1 MSDILIIGGGIAGI
15 SAAARLSEHA
25 SVTLLEGE
33 SALGYHASGRSAA
46 LFEENYGCESV
57 NALSRAGA
65 NYLRSANGGYLSAR
79 GFLMVARKGE
89 DAVFEADLAEL
100 ASEEISVAEAHAHVP
115 ILNDTISRAAY
126 HSGAQDID
134 TDRLIQDFAKQLRS
148 NGGQVITS
156 AKVDAINF
164 ASGSWTVQ
172 VDAHAYTASTLM
184 NAGGA
189 WADQIAQMAGIAP
202 IGISPMRR
210 SMARVPAPGG
220 HDVSSWPIFFGVGEA
235 WYAKPDA
242 GKLLISPAD
251 EDLVMPHDAYADDM
265 VLAEGIDRY
274 QQHVTE
280 EITRVETTWAGL
292 RSFAP
297 DRTLV
302 LGRDAVNPRFVWCAG
317 QGGYGFQ
324 TAPGAS
330 QLITDLVLGHPSELD
345 AATIAALSPA
355 RFTQ

>member
-1 MSDILIIGGGIAGI
+1 MSDILVIGGGIAGV

-25 SVTLLEGE
+25 PVTLLEGE

-46 LFEENYGCESV
+46 LFEVNYGCPSV
-57 NALSRAGA
+57 NALSRASAG
-65 NYLRSANGGYLSAR
+65 YFHGANGGYLTPR
-79 GFLMVARKGE
+79 GFLLLGRNGE
-89 DAVFEADLAEL
+89 DAAFEADLTEL
-100 ASEEISVAEAHAHVP
+100 ASEEISGTEAREHVP
-115 ILNDTISRAAY
+115 ILSDTITRAAY
-126 HSGAQDID
+126 HSSALDID
-134 TDRLIQDFAKQLRS
+134 TDRLIQDFAKQLRA
-148 NGGQVITS
+148 NGGKIITS
-156 AKVDAINF
+156 AMVDTITFERGVWTVDA
-164 ASGSWTVQ
+164 GTQ
-172 VDAHAYTASTLM
+172 TYTAPTLV

-189 WADQIAQMAGIAP
+189 WADQIAQLAGVAP
-202 IGISPMRR
+202 IGITPMRR

-220 HDVSSWPIFFGVGEA
+220 HDVSSWPIFFGVGET

-251 EDLVMPHDAYADDM
+251 EDPTVPHDAYADDM

-302 LGRDAVNPRFVWCAG
+302 LGRDGVNPNFVWCAG

-324 TAPGAS
+324 TAPAAS
-330 QLITDLVLGHPSELD
+330 QLIADLVLGRPSEMD
-345 AATIAALSPA
+345 APTIAALSPA
-355 RFTQ
+355 RFAK

>member
-46 LFEENYGCESV
+46 LFEENYGCASV
-57 NALSRAGA
+57 NALSRASA
-65 NYLRSANGGYLSAR
+65 DYLRHANGGYLTPR
-79 GFLMVARKGE
+79 GFLLVARKDE

-100 ASEEISVAEAHAHVP
+100 ASEEVSVTEARAFVP
-115 ILNDTISRAAY
+115 ILNDTITRAAY

-134 TDRLIQDFAKQLRS
+134 TDRLIQDFAKHLRA
-148 NGGQVITS
+148 NGGKVITN
-156 AKVDAINF
+156 AMVDAINF
-164 ASGSWTVQ
+164 ASGSWTVRAG
-172 VDAHAYTASTLM
+172 DHSYTAPTLV

-202 IGISPMRR
+202 IGITPMRR

-220 HDVSSWPIFFGVGEA
+220 HDVSKWPIFFGIGET

-251 EDLVMPHDAYADDM
+251 EDLVVPHDAYADDM

-280 EITRVETTWAGL
+280 DITRVETTWAGL

-302 LGRDAVNPRFVWCAG
+302 LGRDAVNPGFVWCAG

-330 QLITDLVLGHPSELD
+330 QLMADLVLGRPSELD
-345 AATIAALSPA
+345 AATIAALSPS
-355 RFTQ
+355 RFAP